1 MRKSEIIVEYLTLSL
16 FFNSIHLYLILV
28 INILNVQCLCCR
40 SQMSGLLE
48 EDGVGFFLFLV
59 FFKCVGFHFK

>member
-1 MRKSEIIVEYLTLSL
+1 MKS
-16 FFNSIHLYLILV
+16 FFLNSIHLYLKLV

-59 FFKCVGFHFK
+59 FFKCVNKNQIKINLY